1 MDEPEYRVLVAYTRT
16 GQIVDALDDPG
27 WSFEENLA
35 WASLGKIS
43 ITVPLPGVDRAGRLT
58 RDTLRG
64 IRNGMSSISLVIVR
78 RDGAALAAGP
88 VYTLGWDAAS
98 VSIGCASLG
107 KLFDK
112 RMVLTPGYLT
122 DPTNPAASVTLA
134 LPPRDRVTAL
144 LDLAMTGVRRGLP
157 ITLPSLSGVG
167 GDEVT
172 YAGVDLRTTAEAVKA
187 IVEADGGPDVLLL
200 PQVSDDQSQLSW
212 TAEIGDPTLGA
223 FNPDAVWDYPLVA
236 ISGDVDDSET
246 TEIAYVV
253 GDSSGSDSSA
263 RLVGVSTVDRGEPWP
278 ALERADRTSVSEA
291 RQTQLDALAASYG
304 AEYGQAVETINYSAP
319 TDLAPAYR
327 TAWNLGDV
335 ATFAFTGH
343 PWLDDGTAT
352 ARMIGVSMDPD
363 ETKFATTAVA

>member
-1 MDEPEYRVLVAYTRT
+1 MDEPEFRVLVAYTRT

-35 WASLGKIS
+35 WSTLGKMTL
-43 ITVPLPGVDRAGRLT
+43 TVPLPGADRAGKLT

-64 IRNGMSSISLVIVR
+64 IRNGMSSISLVILR

-88 VYTLGWDAAS
+88 VYTLGWNAAG
-98 VSIGCASLG
+98 VSIGCASLN

-112 RMVLTPGYLT
+112 RMVLAPSYLG

-134 LPPRDRVTAL
+134 LPPRDRATKL
-144 LDLAMTGVRRGLP
+144 IDLAMTGVRRGLP
-157 ITLPSLSGVG
+157 ITLPSLSGVE

-187 IVEADGGPDVLLL
+187 IVEADGGPDILLL

-212 TAEIGDPTLGA
+212 TAAIGDPALGA
-223 FNPDAVWDYPLVA
+223 FNPDATWDYPLVA

-246 TEIAYVV
+246 TETAYVV
-253 GDSSGSDSSA
+253 GDSSGSDSA
-263 RLVGVSTVDRGEPWP
+263 TRLVGVATVDRGEPWP

-291 RQTQLDALAASYG
+291 RQTQLDALATSYG
-304 AEYGQAVETINYSAP
+304 AEYSDAVETITYSAP

-327 TAWNLGDV
+327 TAWNLGDT
-335 ATFAFTGH
+335 ATFAYTGH

-352 ARMIGVSMDPD
+352 ARMIGVAMDPGNTRFS
-363 ETKFATTAVA
+363 TKAVA